1 MKHHSED
8 YKLSAFKFYLKH
20 NQDMRNTCKIFDCK
34 YQSLARWVKTYK
46 KQGNV
51 KRKTRKNKDIKE
63 KQKLFKN
70 KKLERY
76 YNNTYKFDEIYII
89 LLIKNNI
96 K

>member
-8 YKLSAFKFYLKH
+8 YKLSAIKYYLKH

-51 KRKTRKNKDIKE
+51 TP
-63 KQKLFKN
+63 F
-70 KKLERY
+70 
-76 YNNTYKFDEIYII
+76 
-89 LLIKNNI
+89 NI
-96 K
+96 

>member
-8 YKLSAFKFYLKH
+8 YKLSAITYYLKH

-51 KRKTRKNKDIKE
+51 TP
-63 KQKLFKN
+63 F
-70 KKLERY
+70 
-76 YNNTYKFDEIYII
+76 
-89 LLIKNNI
+89 NI
-96 K
+96 